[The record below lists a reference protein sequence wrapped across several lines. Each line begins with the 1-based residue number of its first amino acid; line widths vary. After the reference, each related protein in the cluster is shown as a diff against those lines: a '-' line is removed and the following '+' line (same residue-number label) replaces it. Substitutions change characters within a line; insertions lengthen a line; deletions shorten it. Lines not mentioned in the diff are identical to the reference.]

1 MRWASVPG
9 KYYFLER
16 GTNLASSVSFAP
28 LMRNLPGQEGSTA
41 YTDSNAAAGGAQ
53 RYFYR
58 VGVE

>member
-1 MRWASVPG
+1 VPG